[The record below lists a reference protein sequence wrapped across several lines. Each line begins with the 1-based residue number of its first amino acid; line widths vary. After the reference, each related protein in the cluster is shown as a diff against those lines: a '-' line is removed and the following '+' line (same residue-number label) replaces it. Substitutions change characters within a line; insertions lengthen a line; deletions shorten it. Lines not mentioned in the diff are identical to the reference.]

1 MKQQRTNQKAN
12 HKDDYLF
19 SQFKGTI
26 LNISFLLLVIILSF
40 GCGNNGDLDD
50 DDIRCLGILCGT
62 TIAVL
67 ELNIIKDGQ
76 DIVFGPSPLIDVEEL
91 SVQSEEFED
100 RELTFYEDKVRIGF
114 ILNERF
120 TLEIG
125 NLKTVTLQVETENVS
140 TLSCCPV
147 FEITRIVRDG
157 VTVCTSDCRV
167 LDIEID

>member
-1 MKQQRTNQKAN
+1 MEQQRTNQKAN
-12 HKDDYLF
+12 HKDDYLY

-26 LNISFLLLVIILSF
+26 LNFFFLLLVIFLSF
-40 GCGNNGDLDD
+40 GCGNNDDLDD
-50 DDIRCLGILCGT
+50 CSVIFCADSS
-62 TIAVL
+62 AVL

-140 TLSCCPV
+140 TNSCCKTI
-147 FEITRIVRDG
+147 EITRIVRDG
-157 VTVCTSDCRV
+157 VAVCTSDCRV